1 MSSAPASSAG
11 GFAPLG
17 PIAAPSSASSA
28 SSAGGFAPLDTA
40 AVPPSAP
47 GGVIAPAPEP
57 AAAEPTVDLAQARSD
72 RAQALGQLAPTPDVV
87 AAPVKLGPPTQY
99 NKYPS
104 LVFLVL
110 RLAVA
115 ALMGIRCFR
124 DAEALSATTQ
134 IWRDT
139 VLGGFV
145 NAEVLTWIQIAAEGT
160 VALLLLFGLG
170 TRVVGGV
177 LVVLGA
183 AWLTFI
189 LWGAVSPF
197 QRGIPGFT
205 GEFEVLL
212 VAVGFLFTGLG
223 GGGWLSL
230 DAFFHRARL
239 ERKNAKTA

>member
-1 MSSAPASSAG
+1 MPLNPIAAPASAPSAPSSG
-11 GFAPLG
+11 GFAPLET
-17 PIAAPSSASSA
+17 AP
-28 SSAGGFAPLDTA
+28 
-40 AVPPSAP
+40 VPPP
-47 GGVIAPAPEP
+47 PPPLGGVIAPDPEAV
-57 AAAEPTVDLAQARSD
+57 AAQSAADLAQARSD
-72 RAQALGQLAPTPDVV
+72 RAQALGELARTPDVV

-99 NKYPS
+99 NKFPS
-104 LVFLVL
+104 LVLLVL

-139 VLGGFV
+139 ILGGYV
-145 NAEVLTWIQIAAEGT
+145 NAEILTWIQIAAEGMA
-160 VALLLLFGLG
+160 ALLLLFGLG

-177 LVVLGA
+177 LMILGA

-189 LWGAVSPF
+189 LWGAVNPF